1 MKIGYNNS
9 TVLPCQYSKEFVKN
23 NDEISADNQ
32 MQMLADSIKDHTGLV
47 PEHLLPLQRLANE
60 INCIISFRPVDNL
73 ATELIE
79 SGHPTKGFHI
89 KGKSA
94 SWGPQAG
101 FICEEQRFSKLEAA
115 SAERLEKFNQQVK
128 QCITEKHAVAVELTL
143 SKGRLNTLLQQ
154 GVIDDLSLEDATG
167 ICTFK
172 TLAPGGKHYF
182 FEAKKISGA
191 DEETYLILNESMP
204 ILVLAPEI
212 NAKAFTADY
221 DLLIIAPHTSDFG
234 SKDNLPVPDVSHKI
248 FHDRISSYHNKLS
261 ANHELM
267 QVYSNPSSFYARES
281 VDIGNASER
290 TRILIDVINTALVGD
305 GERVVHH
312 NMDSSSPAT
321 DLPSNYPATFA
332 LPIKIGQF
340 DKLCI
345 INNNDELKELIYE
358 AKKLGYCIKM
368 NPLWE
373 EDMGKIDSFSFE
385 DARNKLMRKLNISS

>member
-9 TVLPCQYSKEFVKN
+9 TVLPCQYSREFVKK
-23 NDEISADNQ
+23 NDVIGADNQ
-32 MQMLADSIKDHTGLV
+32 MQKLADSIQDRTGIV
-47 PEHLLPLQRLANE
+47 PEHLLPLQRLASD

-73 ATELIE
+73 ATELIH

-115 SAERLEKFNQQVK
+115 SAERLEKFNRQVK
-128 QCITEKHAVAVELTL
+128 QCITEKHAVTVELTL
-143 SKGRLNTLLQQ
+143 SKERLNTLLQQ
-154 GVIDDLSLEDATG
+154 GVIDDLSLEDPAG
-167 ICTFK
+167 KCTFK
-172 TLAPGGKHYF
+172 ALAPSGKHYV
-182 FEAKKISGA
+182 FEAKKISGS
-191 DEETYLILNESMP
+191 DEETYLIFNENKP
-204 ILVLAPEI
+204 ILVLAPET

-221 DLLIIAPHTSDFG
+221 DLLIIAPHISDFG

-248 FHDRISSYHNKLS
+248 FHNRISSYHNKL
-261 ANHELM
+261 AENHKLM
-267 QVYSNPSSFYARES
+267 QDYSNPSSFYARES
-281 VDIGNASER
+281 IDIGNASER
-290 TRILIDVINTALVGD
+290 VRILIDVINTALVGG

-321 DLPSNYPATFA
+321 DLASNYPATFA
-332 LPIKIGQF
+332 LPIKIGRF

-345 INNNDELKELIYE
+345 INSNDELKELIYE

-373 EDMGKIDSFSFE
+373 EDMGKINSSAFE
-385 DARNKLMRKLNISS
+385 DARNKLMLKLNIPS